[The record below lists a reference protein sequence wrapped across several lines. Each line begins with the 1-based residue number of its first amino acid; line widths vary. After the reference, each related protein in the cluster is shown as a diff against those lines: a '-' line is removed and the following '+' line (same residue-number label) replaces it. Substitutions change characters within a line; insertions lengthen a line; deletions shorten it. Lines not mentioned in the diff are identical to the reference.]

1 MALRLN
7 NCISLLSAFLFG
19 ISVGFS
25 QDEISVTPEYK
36 DYKDKE
42 QFEKFYKRRKWI
54 AAWQIQ
60 QLKKGALIVRL
71 KTNELAIS
79 ELRKKGLNDAA
90 DKKQRE
96 TYALNINIM
105 QAYLKFYTFSKVYFI
120 YSHDSDKLLN
130 GVRKGIFVNEN
141 LMVDSLIKMSENF
154 YLIAESDKV
163 YNSSIGF
170 VKEDS
175 AKFVS
180 EAGSPAPGKD
190 LPAVI
195 KNKYGHQLKGP
206 FPYSPAIKLDMP
218 RSESFIDLNI
228 DGEPMKFRLGTTQAL
243 VVNEIW
249 MNFMGKDYTIKMP
262 KYYSYWAISS
272 AIEHLNYKLF
282 DLYNDTKSF
291 DESKIPPDVRP
302 FLY

>member
-1 MALRLN
+1 MDHRLN
-7 NCISLLSAFLFG
+7 KLLWLFIALIFG

-25 QDEISVTPEYK
+25 QVDATETLEYK

-60 QLKKGALIVRL
+60 QLKQGALIVRL
-71 KTNELAIS
+71 KTNELAIN
-79 ELRKKGLNDAA
+79 ELRKKGLNEAA

-105 QAYLKFYTFSKVYFI
+105 QAYLKFYTFSKLYFI
-120 YSHDSDKLLN
+120 YSNSYEDLLK
-130 GVRKGIFVNEN
+130 GVRKGIFISEN
-141 LMVDSLIKMSENF
+141 LMVDSTIKMPENF
-154 YLIAESDKV
+154 YLLAESDRV

-180 EAGSPAPGKD
+180 EAGSPSPGRE

-206 FPYSPAIKLDMP
+206 FPYAPAIKLDMP
-218 RSESFIDLNI
+218 RSESYIDLKI
-228 DGEPMKFRLGTTQAL
+228 YGEPMKFRLGTTQAL
-243 VVNEIW
+243 VLNEVW
-249 MNFMGKDYTIKMP
+249 MNFKGQDYTIKMA
-262 KYYSYWAISS
+262 KHYSYWAISS

-282 DLYNDTKSF
+282 ELYHDSKKF
-291 DESKIPPDVRP
+291 DESKIPSDVRP